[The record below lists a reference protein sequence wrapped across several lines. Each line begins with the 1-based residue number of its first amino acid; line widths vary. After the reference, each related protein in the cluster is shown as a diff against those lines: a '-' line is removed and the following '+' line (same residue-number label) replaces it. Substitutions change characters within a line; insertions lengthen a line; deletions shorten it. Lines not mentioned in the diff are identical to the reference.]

1 MDTEHDMNAATK
13 NEAPTG
19 LPDLE
24 TRPCPQ
30 CGAIMRLST
39 EVGEWEELTSP
50 AITAMREA
58 NPGLG
63 RTFGRATYVT
73 WWCPAC
79 KLNAEAEP
87 VQ

>member
-1 MDTEHDMNAATK
+1 METTDDMDATPK
-13 NEAPTG
+13 TTAPAD

-24 TRPCPQ
+24 TRPCPA
-30 CGAIMRLST
+30 CGAKMHMRT

-63 RTFGRATYVT
+63 KTFGRASYVT
-73 WWCPAC
+73 WHCPAC
-79 KLNAEAEP
+79 RLNAESEP
-87 VQ
+87 IQ